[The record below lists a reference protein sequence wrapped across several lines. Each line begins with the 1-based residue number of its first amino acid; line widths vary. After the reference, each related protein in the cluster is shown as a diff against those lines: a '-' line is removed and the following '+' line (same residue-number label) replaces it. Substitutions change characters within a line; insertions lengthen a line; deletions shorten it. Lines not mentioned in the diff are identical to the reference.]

1 MKKTI
6 SGLLALLLLVSM
18 CVGCGNN
25 TDPASNQTDAL
36 NQTGNAG
43 SSGENTAVREGRL
56 YTNLLGVDSGETALE
71 LDGRTVPMELYLYWL
86 TSMCS
91 ELEYNLN
98 MYSAYYGMYGEMLNE
113 DGTAKWDEELEGTP
127 LGQVAAQQAESTAMS
142 YLVMESVAAAHD
154 VVLTGED
161 EAALESDKAAYA
173 ERLGGQE
180 AFENNLWEMGISEES
195 FDRVSAVSY
204 LYQHLLDLAQN
215 PDSDLYQAPADTDA
229 YVDHILLMTIDSSTG
244 ESLGEE
250 EVAAKKEKAEELL
263 SQLQAADPAELE
275 ELFTQL
281 ADENGEDP
289 GRTADVG
296 YLVSEDTNFV
306 QEFKDAAFALRPG
319 EISGVVES
327 SYGYHIL
334 LRKELKEEHLASV
347 AETSLSAYLDGQLEA
362 AMGAVVRNEKLDGID
377 VGKFYMEYVEVIKA
391 LHPELY
397 ADTDAEDGGSG
408 EDGTSGS
415 AGAAYDPDAGDGSAT
430 E

>member
-6 SGLLALLLLVSM
+6 SGLLALLLVLSM
-18 CVGCGNN
+18 CAGCGNN
-25 TDPASNQTDAL
+25 TDPASNQSDTP
-36 NQTGNAG
+36 NQTDHAG
-43 SSGENTAVREGRL
+43 SSGEDAPVREGQI
-56 YTNLLGVDSGETALE
+56 YANLLGVDPGETALE
-71 LDGRTVPMELYLYWL
+71 LDGRTIPMELYLYWL

-98 MYSAYYGMYGEMLNE
+98 MYSAYYGMYSEMLNE

-127 LGQVAAQQAESTAMS
+127 LGQVAAQQAESSALS
-142 YLVMESVAAAHD
+142 YLVLENAAAAHD

-161 EAALESDKAAYA
+161 EAALVSDKAAYA

-195 FDRVSAVSY
+195 FDRVSAAAY
-204 LYQHLLDLAQN
+204 LYQHLVDLAQD
-215 PDSDLYQAPADTDA
+215 PGSDLYQAPSDTDA
-229 YVDHILLMTIDSSTG
+229 YVDHILLTTMDSSTG
-244 ESLGEE
+244 ESLSEE
-250 EVAAKKEKAEELL
+250 EIAAKKEKAEELL

-275 ELFTQL
+275 ELFTRL

-289 GRTADVG
+289 GRTTDVG
-296 YLVSEDTNFV
+296 YFVSEDTNFV

-319 EISGVVES
+319 EISGIVES

-347 AETSLSAYLDGQLEA
+347 AETSLSSYLDGQLEA
-362 AMGAVVRNEKLDGID
+362 AMGTAVRSEKLDGID
-377 VGKFYMEYVEVIKA
+377 VGRFYMDYAQAIQA

-397 ADTDAEDGGSG
+397 ADTGAEDGGSG

-415 AGAAYDPDAGDGSAT
+415 TGAAYDPDAGDGSAT

>member
-25 TDPASNQTDAL
+25 TDPDSNQTDAP
-36 NQTGNAG
+36 NQTDVDAP
-43 SSGENTAVREGRL
+43 VREGQI
-56 YTNLLGVDSGETALE
+56 YANLLGVDPSEAALE
-71 LDGRTVPMELYLYWL
+71 WDGRTIPMELYLYWL
-86 TSMCS
+86 TTMCS

-98 MYSAYYGMYGEMLNE
+98 MYSAYYGMYGELLNE

-127 LGQVAAQQAESTAMS
+127 LGQLARQQAESSALS
-142 YLVMESVAAAHD
+142 YLVLEGVAAEFNAA
-154 VVLTGED
+154 LTSED
-161 EAALESDKAAYA
+161 EAALESDKAAYV

-180 AFENNLWEMGISEES
+180 EFENNLWEMGISEES
-195 FDRVSAVSY
+195 FNRVSAASY
-204 LYQHLLDLAQN
+204 LYQHLLDLAQD
-215 PDSDLYQAPADTDA
+215 PGSDLYRAPADTDA
-229 YVDHILLMTIDSSTG
+229 YVDHILLMTIDSATG

-250 EVAAKKEKAEELL
+250 EIAAKREKAEELL

-289 GRTADVG
+289 GRTTDAG
-296 YLVSEDTNFV
+296 YFVSEDTNFV
-306 QEFKDAAFALRPG
+306 QEFKDAAFALQPG
-319 EISGVVES
+319 GISGIVES
-327 SYGYHIL
+327 DYGYHIL
-334 LRKELKEEHLASV
+334 LRKELREEDMAAI
-347 AETSLSAYLDGQLEA
+347 AEQSLSDYLDEQLMNLMELSEVTLSEDLA
-362 AMGAVVRNEKLDGID
+362 AID
-377 VGKFYMEYVEVIKA
+377 VGKFYLDYVEAIRA

-397 ADTDAEDGGSG
+397 ADAEAEDGSG

-415 AGAAYDPDAGDGSAT
+415 VDAAYDPDAGDGSAT